1 MRALGSNNESDTRGI
16 MSNDQESIPKM
27 QASQEDMAMGQK
39 QLKQR
44 RLAAQRAEKVN
55 HIAPQIAVAPKQTLA
70 VVALILSL
78 GMGGFSGFLF
88 MQLQEA
94 NSQLIKTE
102 STLNGHATNLT
113 VLNDK
118 LSASDENS
126 TLSDGAL
133 KVLLK
138 DNAKEIRKL
147 WDLTNKTNK
156 PNIEKNSKSISG
168 VITSVIKIDN
178 KATGIDKKVVSA
190 NSNISGNKNSISA
203 NEDNI
208 SANEDSISANED
220 NISANEDNI
229 SANKNTI
236 SANKNTISG
245 NKNSIAALKIS
256 LAISQKSFEA
266 KLADHK
272 SSMKGLP
279 SATEVRIGNNEQSI
293 RSIDAT
299 RKKLNSSMAEVE
311 SQFNEMKLEIEDIQI
326 RLDRM
331 QNGMTGTL

>member
-1 MRALGSNNESDTRGI
+1 MNQALGGT

-27 QASQEDMAMGQK
+27 QASQEDMAMRQK
-39 QLKQR
+39 QLQQR
-44 RLAAQRAEKVN
+44 RLAAQRTAKVSPA
-55 HIAPQIAVAPKQTLA
+55 APQIGTPPKQTLA
-70 VVALILSL
+70 LVALILSL
-78 GMGGFSGFLF
+78 GMGGFAGFLF

-94 NSQLIKTE
+94 NSQLIKTAGI
-102 STLNGHATNLT
+102 LNGHATNLE

-126 TLSDGAL
+126 SLSVGAL

-156 PNIEKNSKSISG
+156 PNIEKNSKAISG
-168 VITSVIKIDN
+168 VKTSVIKVDN

-190 NSNISGNKNSISA
+190 NNNISGNKNSISA
-203 NEDNI
+203 NEN
-208 SANEDSISANED
+208 N
-220 NISANEDNI
+220 
-229 SANKNTI
+229 
-236 SANKNTISG
+236 ISG
-245 NKNSIAALKIS
+245 NKNSIAVLNTS
-256 LAISQKSFEA
+256 LASSQKSLEA
-266 KLADHK
+266 KLTDLK
-272 SSMKGLP
+272 SSMTSLP
-279 SATEVRIGNNEQSI
+279 EATEMRIGNNEQSI

-331 QNGMTGTL
+331 QNAITGTL

>member
-1 MRALGSNNESDTRGI
+1 MDAFVGMMMPVLGSNNHNNESGTRGI

-55 HIAPQIAVAPKQTLA
+55 HTVPQIAAAPKQTLA

-94 NSQLIKTE
+94 NSQLVKTE
-102 STLNGHATNLT
+102 GILNGHATNLT

-118 LSASDENS
+118 LLASDENS

-138 DNAKEIRKL
+138 DNAKEIGKL
-147 WDLTNKTNK
+147 WNLTNKTNK
-156 PNIEKNSKSISG
+156 PNIEKNAKAISG
-168 VITSVIKIDN
+168 VKTSVIKVDS
-178 KATGIDKKVVSA
+178 KATEIDKKVVSA

-203 NEDNI
+203 NEN
-208 SANEDSISANED
+208 SISANE
-220 NISANEDNI
+220 NN
-229 SANKNTI
+229 
-236 SANKNTISG
+236 ISG
-245 NKNSIAALKIS
+245 NKNSIASLKIS
-256 LAISQKSFEA
+256 LANSQMSLEA
-266 KLADHK
+266 KLADLK

-279 SATEVRIGNNEQSI
+279 EATEVRIGNNEQSI

-331 QNGMTGTL
+331 QNPMTGTL